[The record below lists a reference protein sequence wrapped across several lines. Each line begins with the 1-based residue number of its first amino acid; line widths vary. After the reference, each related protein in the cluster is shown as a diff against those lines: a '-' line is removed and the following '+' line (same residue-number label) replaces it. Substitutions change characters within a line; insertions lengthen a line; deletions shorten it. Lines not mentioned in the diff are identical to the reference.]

1 MVQLEVLSGK
11 KAGTA
16 WLARRFPVRIG
27 RSPAAHLRLEEDGVW
42 DKHLELRFDTSK
54 GFVMSVQSRAVATV
68 NNQPVQQALLRN
80 GDSVEIGSA
89 RLRFWLSPARQSR
102 LWTRETIAWLALAG
116 VTGLQIAAMNWL
128 SR

>member
-16 WLARRFPVRIG
+16 WLARHFPVRIG
-27 RSPAAHLRLEEDGVW
+27 RSPTAHLRLEDDGVW
-42 DKHLELRFDTSK
+42 DEHLELRFDTSQ
-54 GFVMSVQSRAVATV
+54 GFILTVQSRAVAAV
-68 NNQPVQQALLRN
+68 NRVPVQETLLRN

-89 RLRFWLSPARQSR
+89 RFRFWLSPARQSR
-102 LWTRETIAWLALAG
+102 LWTREAIVWFTLAG